1 MNEQQKS
8 KWYWR
13 ALRWGLLGLLVLATL
28 AAALVTEENWRGRHD
43 WEAFRHAA
51 EARGDHLDLA
61 YAIPPSVPDD
71 QNFFAAPVFAHL
83 LASDSPGMN
92 FNLYRGDSK
101 IWPEHTGSWQETRL
115 TDLTE
120 WQTYFRACNA
130 TPGGKTNGF
139 PIAAQP
145 QTPAADVLL
154 ALSPWDPAIEEL
166 RQAARRPQARLPL
179 DYDQGFDA
187 VQGALPWF
195 TMEKRCNQALGLR
208 TLAELA
214 NGQSQAALD
223 DFKLS
228 LRLADGLRDQPYLIS
243 QLVRLAMMSVTLQPV
258 YEGLAQH
265 RWNDAQLADLGSIL
279 TNENFLADYRV
290 AMRGERTC
298 AFASLENMR
307 LTRQQKSFSEVSGGV
322 PVYVTNSLYWVPS
335 GWFYQNELAF
345 ARIYQQF
352 ILPLADPT
360 NRTVSLAAYRAG
372 QQDFHGRTNHIS
384 LYGTLAL
391 MTFPGVGKSVELF
404 AVAQTGVDLARVACA
419 LERYRLAH
427 GEYPPTLD
435 ALVPQ
440 YLDKLP
446 HDVITGQPLHYR
458 RTDDGRFILYSVGWN
473 EKDDGGA
480 VILKK
485 SGSVDRE
492 QGDWVWQYPPK

>member
-1 MNEQQKS
+1 MNEQPKS

-28 AAALVTEENWRGRHD
+28 AGVLITEENWRGRHD

-51 EARGDHLDLA
+51 EAHGDHMDLA
-61 YAIPPSVPDD
+61 YAIPPAVPDD
-71 QNFFAAPVFAHL
+71 QNFFAAPVFAHI
-83 LASDSPGMN
+83 LAADSPGMN
-92 FNLYRGDSK
+92 FNFDRGDSK
-101 IWPEHTGSWQETRL
+101 ILPKRGGNWQQGRL

-120 WQTYFRACNA
+120 WQTYFRAFNS
-130 TPGGKTNGF
+130 TPEGKTNGF
-139 PIAAQP
+139 PVAAQP

-154 ALSPWDPAIEEL
+154 ALILFNPAIEEL
-166 RQAARRPQARLPL
+166 RQAARRPQSRLPL

-195 TMEKRCNQALGLR
+195 AVVKRCDQVLELR
-208 TLAELA
+208 TVAELA
-214 NGQSQAALD
+214 NGQSQVALD
-223 DFKLS
+223 DLKLS
-228 LRLADGLRDQPYLIS
+228 LHVADGLRDQPFLIS
-243 QLVRLAMMSVTLQPV
+243 QLVRIAMVYYAVQSI

-265 RWNDAQLADLGSIL
+265 RWNDAQLADLDSVL
-279 TNENFLADYRV
+279 TNENFLADYMV

-298 AFASLENMR
+298 AFASLESMR
-307 LTRQQKSFSEVSGGV
+307 LTRQQKSFAEVSDGA
-322 PVYVTNSLYWVPS
+322 PVYVTNTLYLTPS
-335 GWFYQNELAF
+335 CYFYRSEIAF
-345 ARIYQQF
+345 ARMYQQF

-372 QQDFHGRTNHIS
+372 QQNFHEWTNHIS
-384 LYGTLAL
+384 FYSALAL
-391 MTFPGVGKSVELF
+391 MTFPSICQSVERF
-404 AVAQTGVDLARVACA
+404 ALTQTGVDLARVGCA

-435 ALVPQ
+435 VLTPQ
-440 YLDKLP
+440 YLEELP

-473 EKDDGGA
+473 EKDDGGT
-480 VILKK
+480 VFLTK
-485 SGSVDRE
+485 SGSWDRE